1 MNHGQVFSREKIYEN
16 VFGYEGESDN
26 QVIVEHIK
34 NIRHKLSKYG
44 MNPIETVWEL
54 VINGENEK
62 QVNLSKIL
70 IQYIFAFSIG
80 TIALVT
86 FYDSIPS

>member
-1 MNHGQVFSREKIYEN
+1 MEK
-16 VFGYEGESDN
+16 V
-26 QVIVEHIK
+26 K
-34 NIRHKLSKYG
+34 
-44 MNPIETVWEL
+44 
-54 VINGENEK
+54 K

-86 FYDSIPS
+86 FFMILFQVGVNAEVILPANYYENRLSRKEML

>member
-1 MNHGQVFSREKIYEN
+1 MEK
-16 VFGYEGESDN
+16 V
-26 QVIVEHIK
+26 K
-34 NIRHKLSKYG
+34 
-44 MNPIETVWEL
+44 
-54 VINGENEK
+54 K

-86 FYDSIPS
+86 FYDSIPSWS

>member
-1 MNHGQVFSREKIYEN
+1 MEK
-16 VFGYEGESDN
+16 V
-26 QVIVEHIK
+26 K
-34 NIRHKLSKYG
+34 
-44 MNPIETVWEL
+44 
-54 VINGENEK
+54 K

-86 FYDSIPS
+86 FFMILYQIGVNAEIILPANYYEKQIESQRDAIVKAEEHDDQILKQYKYA

>member
-1 MNHGQVFSREKIYEN
+1 MDKYFQEKKIYEN

-44 MNPIETVWEL
+44 MNPIETVW
-54 VINGENEK
+54 G
-62 QVNLSKIL
+62 
-70 IQYIFAFSIG
+70 IG
-80 TIALVT
+80 
-86 FYDSIPS
+86 YKWRK